1 MFCSSM
7 RNADFMR
14 FCIFFII
21 SVAFGLPAWSHNPKA
36 DSVVMENN
44 THGLVLGG
52 SYGSNLRFSG
62 IKLLENQSYLS
73 TDLTY
78 AYKNLITAN
87 VALYHLPGIQ
97 PAVAFYD
104 FSLGISHTFNSWFDA
119 SLTLSRYN
127 TAEQLKETFFDNSNY
142 FSVAAGVDWLLLY
155 SNVAYSTM
163 LSSDSRHYLKIAN
176 SHYFQI
182 SQLWDGNGQ
191 LWIDPSFN
199 FILSNYDEGK
209 TALVKGNK
217 PPQGGGGVPVVEY
230 SKVFGLSE
238 LELSLPMAL
247 DFKNTTLE
255 VNPYYSFVVKKDA
268 IFPSSS
274 GFCLLVNLYIKL
286 K

>member
-1 MFCSSM
+1 M
-7 RNADFMR
+7 RV
-14 FCIFFII
+14 CIFII
-21 SVAFGLPAWSHNPKA
+21 IVSISFGLPAWSQNQNA
-36 DSVVMENN
+36 DSVVMENSN
-44 THGLVLGG
+44 HSLVLGSG
-52 SYGSNLRFSG
+52 YGSNLRFSG

-78 AYKNLITAN
+78 TYNNLIMAN

-97 PAVAFYD
+97 PAIAFYD

-127 TAEQLKETFFDNSNY
+127 TADQLKETFFDDANY
-142 FSVAAGVDWLLLY
+142 LSLAAGFDWRLLY
-155 SNVAYSTM
+155 TNVAYSAM
-163 LSSDSRHYLKIAN
+163 LSSDSQHYLKIAN
-176 SHYFQI
+176 SHYYQI
-182 SQLWDGNGQ
+182 KQLWEGEGQ

-199 FILSNYDEGK
+199 FILSNYYEEK
-209 TALVKGNK
+209 TTLVKSNK
-217 PPQGGGGVPVVEY
+217 PTQGGGGVSEVVEY
-230 SKVFGLSE
+230 SKVFGLTE
-238 LELSLPMAL
+238 LELSLPMAF
-247 DFKNTTLE
+247 DFRNTTLE